1 MFWSLKNLC
10 DFYRL
15 QGKLYVYRPVK
26 SKKKLL
32 AEWVIN
38 SALKSGEL
46 KHGQAVAEIT
56 AGNFGIALAEQCR
69 KTGSKLFVIPLGVFS
84 KKTEEKLKSFDNV
97 EIVETKNSFDFSVL
111 KEKLEQTICEHNAY
125 SFRQFGN
132 TKQIDFYKNLLGDV
146 FDGIKID
153 AVFEKVGTGAT
164 LRAVREK
171 LAENGCFADCF
182 VAKPD
187 ERKIQTDHLIF
198 STADVGFVWPHDKAE
213 YKNNFEKVLWDTERL
228 SELNYAKLSLFCAVE
243 WMKNNPRKNAFVFI
257 GD

>member
-1 MFWSLKNLC
+1 MSRRKE
-10 DFYRL
+10 
-15 QGKLYVYRPVK
+15 QPVIL
-26 SKKKLL
+26 SKIKIIFP
-32 AEWVIN
+32 E
-38 SALKSGEL
+38 
-46 KHGQAVAEIT
+46 
-56 AGNFGIALAEQCR
+56 R
-69 KTGSKLFVIPLGVFS
+69 KFLFR
-84 KKTEEKLKSFDNV
+84 TE
-97 EIVETKNSFDFSVL
+97 
-111 KEKLEQTICEHNAY
+111 
-125 SFRQFGN
+125 
-132 TKQIDFYKNLLGDV
+132 
-146 FDGIKID
+146 KID

-198 STADVGFVWPHDKAE
+198 SAADVGFVWPHDNTE